1 MSPIFVILPWFLVS
15 FLLYESNLLGRNGC
29 QYLIYFGL
37 IISPLT
43 AWYLVYDILNIVEE
57 SKLLIKS
64 GRMGLELT
72 LINIYQWNITLCL
85 SYSISEVLCIL
96 LLTQV
101 AYCIHVYALWY
112 SWSDPQYTKFLSI
125 LSFFTGSMS
134 LLFVSSDII
143 SLFISWELIG
153 IASFLLVSYY
163 NNRIEAVRAGMKAIL
178 YNRLGDVAFLL
189 SIVLGLSIFYDNNI
203 IIWQLLCTNININ
216 VNNYLGLGL
225 IIASWCKSAQF
236 GLNPWLLDA
245 MEGPTPVS
253 ALLHSATLVTAG
265 VILLWK
271 LGNIAFGHS
280 SLAILCFVLGAL
292 TALFSSITAI
302 CYFDLKRVVA
312 YSTCTHIALMIMS
325 QGISGID
332 IYSGSVSDTYQS
344 SIWHLFLHGWAK
356 SLLFMLCG
364 LILHQLHQQ
373 DIRLLGGVVKQIP
386 IAFTFTNICLLAIQG
401 CPGSSISESKDYIL
415 EFGFCSISGSGF
427 LWIIASIVW
436 LGQGYCLA
444 IIFHCWNES
453 YNYIPNLHS
462 ITHTNWNVIFPLFLL
477 LINVIFIPY
486 IFSNVFSPSALEITE
501 RIMQIDPFGIMCL
514 IGLLLG
520 VLRIKMN
527 SNLVKTPYDFIH
539 LILNRMYCDK
549 IWSNLMLYLS
559 HLVIYRIQPHFE
571 YGYVMHLLSPLM
583 SSKVNTLSYELNWS
597 LFAYVSLILSAFII
611 LL

>member
-1 MSPIFVILPWFLVS
+1 MFIIIILPWFLIS
-15 FLLYESNLLGRNGC
+15 FLLYESNLIGRNGC
-29 QYLIYFGL
+29 KYLIYYGL

-43 AWYLVYDILNIVEE
+43 SWYLLYDILNIVEE
-57 SKLLIKS
+57 SKVLVKY
-64 GRMGLELT
+64 GRIGLEMT
-72 LINIYQWNITLCL
+72 LINIYQWNINLCL
-85 SYSISEVLCIL
+85 SYSISEIICIL

-101 AYCIHVYALWY
+101 AYCIHVYSLWY
-112 SWSDPQYTKFLSI
+112 SWSDPHYTKFLSI

-134 LLFVSSDII
+134 ILFVASDII

-153 IASFLLVSYY
+153 IASFLLISYY
-163 NNRIEAVRAGMKAIL
+163 NNRIEAVRAGMKAIV

-203 IIWQLLCTNININ
+203 IIWQLLSNNININ
-216 VNNYLGLGL
+216 INNYIGLGL
-225 IIASWCKSAQF
+225 IIACWSKSAQF

-271 LGNIAFGHS
+271 LGNICFCHS
-280 SLAILCFVLGAL
+280 SLSILCFVLGAL

-332 IYSGSVSDTYQS
+332 LYSGSISDTYQS
-344 SIWHLFLHGWAK
+344 AIWHLFLHGWAK

-373 DIRLLGGVVKQIP
+373 DVRLLGGVFKQIP

-401 CPGSSISESKDYIL
+401 CPGSSISESKDFIL

-444 IIFHCWNES
+444 IIFHGWVES

-462 ITHTNWNVIFPLFLL
+462 ISHTSWNVIFPLFLL

-486 IFSNVFSPSALEITE
+486 LLSNLFAPTALEITE
-501 RIMQIDPFGIMCL
+501 RIMKIDPFGIMCL
-514 IGLLLG
+514 IGMLLG
-520 VLRIKMN
+520 ILRIKLN
-527 SNLVKTPYDFIH
+527 IISLPFSFDFIH
-539 LILNRMYCDK
+539 LTLNRTYSDK
-549 IWSNLMLYLS
+549 MWSNLMLYLS
-559 HLVIYRIQPHFE
+559 HTIIYRIQSHFE

-583 SSKVNTLSYELNWS
+583 SNKTNTLSYELNWS
-597 LFAYVSLILSAFII
+597 LFANVSLILCTFLFI
-611 LL
+611 L